1 MSERAFTIGEAAK
14 RAGVSPDTLR
24 HYERVGLLPRAPR
37 TAGGYRYYT
46 DATVARV
53 LFVRNA
59 IRFGFSVKELGVFLH
74 ARDHGRPPC
83 RTVRT
88 AGERLL
94 REMDREL
101 ADLTAARASMAET
114 LAAWDAKLA
123 RTPDGT
129 PAHLLN
135 DLPTLPPRRRKTAG
149 EEEVRRHFGF
159 SRPKVS

>member
-1 MSERAFTIGEAAK
+1 MAERTFTIGEAAK

-24 HYERVGLLPRAPR
+24 HYERVGLVPRAPR

-46 DATVARV
+46 DVSVARV

-59 IRFGFSVKELGVFLH
+59 IRFGFSAKELSGFLH

-83 RTVRT
+83 QSVRD

-101 ADLTAARASMAET
+101 AELTAARASMAET
-114 LAAWDAKLA
+114 LVAWDAKLA
-123 RTPDGT
+123 RTPPGAA
-129 PAHLLN
+129 AHLLA
-135 DLPTLPPRRRKTAG
+135 DMPKLPPRRRMP
-149 EEEVRRHFGF
+149 
-159 SRPKVS
+159 RP

>member
-1 MSERAFTIGEAAK
+1 MKDSGFTIGEAAK

-24 HYERVGLLPRAPR
+24 HYERIGLLPPAPR
-37 TAGGYRYYT
+37 TAGGYRCYS
-46 DATVARV
+46 DATVAQV

-59 IRFGFSVKELGVFLH
+59 IRFGFSTKELSGFLH

-83 RTVRT
+83 RSVRE

-101 ADLTAARASMAET
+101 SELTAARASMADT

-123 RTPDGT
+123 KTPAGT

-135 DLPTLPPRRRKTAG
+135 DLPKLPPRRTLTGRAARSAG
-149 EEEVRRHFGF
+149 
-159 SRPKVS
+159 

>member
-1 MSERAFTIGEAAK
+1 MAERTFTIGEAAT

-37 TAGGYRYYT
+37 TAGGYRCYT
-46 DATVARV
+46 ESILARV

-59 IRFGFSVKELGVFLH
+59 IRFGFSMKELSGFLH

-83 RTVRT
+83 RSVRA

-94 REMDREL
+94 REMDRQLSE
-101 ADLTAARASMAET
+101 LTAARAAMAAT

-123 RTPDGT
+123 RTPAGAA
-129 PAHLLN
+129 AHLLA
-135 DLPTLPPRRRKTAG
+135 DVPALPPRRTLPGRAP
-149 EEEVRRHFGF
+149 R
-159 SRPKVS
+159 SD

>member
-1 MSERAFTIGEAAK
+1 MKETAAFTIGEAAK

-24 HYERVGLLPRAPR
+24 HYERVGLLPPAPR

-46 DATVARV
+46 DASVARV

-59 IRFGFSVKELGVFLH
+59 IRFGFSMKEQRGFLH

-83 RTVRT
+83 RSVRD

-101 ADLTAARASMAET
+101 RELTAARASMAHT
-114 LAAWDAKLA
+114 LALWDAKLA
-123 RTPDGT
+123 RTPAGA
-129 PAHLLN
+129 PAHLLA
-135 DLPTLPPRRRKTAG
+135 DLPQLPGRRTLRGRATRSAD
-149 EEEVRRHFGF
+149 
-159 SRPKVS
+159 

>member
-1 MSERAFTIGEAAK
+1 MKDSFTIGEAAK

-37 TAGGYRYYT
+37 TPGGYRSYT
-46 DATVARV
+46 AETVARV

-59 IRFGFSVKELGVFLH
+59 IHFGFSMKELSGFLQ
-74 ARDHGRPPC
+74 AREHGRPPC
-83 RTVRT
+83 RSVRD

-101 ADLTAARASMAET
+101 SELTAARASMART

-123 RTPDGT
+123 RTPHGS

-135 DLPTLPPRRRKTAG
+135 DLPALAPRRNLRGRGARSTD
-149 EEEVRRHFGF
+149 
-159 SRPKVS
+159 

>member
-1 MSERAFTIGEAAK
+1 MAEQTFTIGEAAK
-14 RAGVSPDTLR
+14 RAGVSPDTIR

-37 TAGGYRYYT
+37 TAGGYRCYT
-46 DATVARV
+46 ETTVARV

-59 IRFGFSVKELGVFLH
+59 IRFGFSMKELSGFVD

-83 RTVRT
+83 QSVRD

-101 ADLTAARASMAET
+101 SDLTAARASMAET

-123 RTPDGT
+123 RTPLGT
-129 PAHLLN
+129 PAHLLA
-135 DLPTLPPRRRKTAG
+135 DLPKLPPRPTLKGRGRQ
-149 EEEVRRHFGF
+149 
-159 SRPKVS
+159 